1 MMKYI
6 VLSLLFILTSCSD
19 SSYQSRELPTKY
31 PDTATMGSAADATE
45 ELKKK

>member
-1 MMKYI
+1 MKIYI
-6 VLSLLFILTSCSD
+6 LILPLFLLVSCSEPTFE
-19 SSYQSRELPTKY
+19 SRELPTKY

>member
-1 MMKYI
+1 VKYI
-6 VLSLLFILTSCSD
+6 ILILLFALASCSD
-19 SSYQSRELPTKY
+19 SNYNSRELPTKY